1 LVNKSLNVNLV
12 NTSYKCNRI
21 NFSFIGYFSIINFV
35 VLVMN
40 PKDQF
45 IIESIRLG
53 KDEKAI
59 ASLYDVSFRK
69 IREYVRKNSGNLE
82 DAEDIF
88 QDAILVLFKL
98 VQAGRYDNQHD
109 LDGFLYS
116 VSRNLWINKV
126 KRESK
131 KMSLADGF
139 DIPSSEQFYKGV
151 LDNERSVYIMNTF
164 SQIGEKCK
172 ELLTQVVY
180 FDFSM
185 KEVCEK
191 LGYPNENAAK
201 TQHYKCKQKLIELV
215 GKNDVFKQ
223 LLKDAN

>member
-1 LVNKSLNVNLV
+1 M
-12 NTSYKCNRI
+12 
-21 NFSFIGYFSIINFV
+21 FIFV
-35 VLVMN
+35 VPMMHT
-40 PKDQF
+40 KDVA

-59 ASLYDVSFRK
+59 ASLYDISFKK

-82 DAEDIF
+82 DAEDLF

-98 VQAGRYDNQHD
+98 IQAGKYDLKYD
-109 LDGFLYS
+109 LDGFLYT

-126 KRESK
+126 KRDAK
-131 KMSLADGF
+131 KSALPDGY
-139 DIPSSEQFYKGV
+139 DVSSNEHIYEKV
-151 LDNERSVYIMNTF
+151 LDKERSELIMNTF
-164 SQIGEKCK
+164 SRIGDKCK
-172 ELLTQVVY
+172 EILTHVVY

-185 KEVCEK
+185 KDVCEK

-201 TQHYKCKQKLIELV
+201 TQHYKCKQKLIDLV
-215 GKNDVFKQ
+215 GKSGEFKQ